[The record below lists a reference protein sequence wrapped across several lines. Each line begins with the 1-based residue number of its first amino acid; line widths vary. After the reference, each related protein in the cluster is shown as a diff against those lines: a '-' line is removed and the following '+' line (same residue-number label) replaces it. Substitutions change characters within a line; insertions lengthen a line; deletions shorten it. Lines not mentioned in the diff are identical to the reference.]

1 MIDQLKIYSL
11 LWAKK
16 KDNAGK
22 FWWLPLSMH
31 LQDTMA
37 VMRFLWQHWLS
48 TGQKEIIAKS
58 LSYDNM
64 TEDTALVAEKL
75 ACFLAGVHDIG
86 KCTPVFQTQKGYQNS
101 VDLDKALLNRLELA
115 GLTDI
120 AKKDKTG
127 FYNDERQR
135 SHHTITGEYLLGN
148 FGVKSDIASIIGAHH
163 GKPADTPNT
172 ISNLNDYQTVLF
184 QNEKGPQKEIWQ
196 NMQRHLLNKALQE
209 TDFVNADSEP
219 DIAMLPSISE
229 PGQVL
234 LSGLL
239 IMADWIASN
248 EEYFPLINLENTISN
263 DKTRWQNGIK
273 KWFEQNPS
281 EAPDIIDPAF
291 ADDYYQKRF
300 GFLPREFQEKVFTAI
315 AETDEP
321 GIFILEA
328 PMGGGKTEAALAA
341 AEELMAKK
349 KLNGLFFGLPTQATS
364 NGIFPR
370 INDWLKNLADE
381 YGVRETMKL
390 MHGKAALNELQDY
403 LTQGVYVDEDYGS
416 GVLTAAWFAGRKT
429 AILSDAVVGT
439 VDHFLLAA
447 LKQKHLALRHLGLAK
462 KIIIID
468 EVHAYDAYMDVFLTR
483 AIEWMGAYGIPVILL
498 SATLPAEIRQK
509 LIRAYLSGQRHGIKN
524 KEVVNYA
531 AIFDSENY
539 PLLTYTDKGKIYQ
552 KKDFVKEKDRQINV
566 KALAEENLVPLL
578 KQLLINGGVVGIIV
592 NTVKRSQAIFAQLVA
607 NFGDIVSLLHAKF
620 IDTDRLQKET
630 TLMQN
635 IGKGANRP
643 KQAIIVGT
651 QVLEQSL
658 DIDFDVLITDL
669 CPMDLLLQRVGRLQ
683 RHDITRPQG
692 MNEPVLY
699 VMGQSDTLEFEKGA
713 VAIYGTY
720 LLSRT
725 QKILPKD
732 NIAIPSAI
740 SKLVQQVYGDEEIYY
755 PAEIQELYEQ
765 AKKQHFMKLAQEKD
779 KAKRQFLLRRPRK
792 NKPKKN
798 LIGWLDT
805 ASAADSEENA
815 IAQVRDTEE
824 SIEIIALLKCGNGYG
839 CFAEKK
845 DISDQIANYEIA
857 KEVAKQT
864 LKLSRLIAL
873 TAFGSVAKT
882 IDWLEE
888 YNQNNLAVWQ
898 QQPWLK
904 GSLGIIFE
912 PADDGNTGKFV
923 LGDITLTY
931 NSDIGLKMIKNS
943 DG

>member
-1 MIDQLKIYSL
+1 
-11 LWAKK
+11 
-16 KDNAGK
+16 
-22 FWWLPLSMH
+22 
-31 LQDTMA
+31 
-37 VMRFLWQHWLS
+37 
-48 TGQKEIIAKS
+48 
-58 LSYDNM
+58 
-64 TEDTALVAEKL
+64 
-75 ACFLAGVHDIG
+75 
-86 KCTPVFQTQKGYQNS
+86 
-101 VDLDKALLNRLELA
+101 
-115 GLTDI
+115 
-120 AKKDKTG
+120 
-127 FYNDERQR
+127 
-135 SHHTITGEYLLGN
+135 
-148 FGVKSDIASIIGAHH
+148 
-163 GKPADTPNT
+163 
-172 ISNLNDYQTVLF
+172 
-184 QNEKGPQKEIWQ
+184 
-196 NMQRHLLNKALQE
+196 
-209 TDFVNADSEP
+209 
-219 DIAMLPSISE
+219 MLPSISE

-234 LSGLL
+234 FSGLV

-248 EEYFPLINLENTISN
+248 EEYFPLINLENIVSQDN
-263 DKTRWQNGIK
+263 TRWQNGIK

-390 MHGKAALNELQDY
+390 MHGKAALNELQDD

-483 AIEWMGAYGIPVILL
+483 AIEWMGAYGIPVVLL

-509 LIRAYLSGQRHGIKN
+509 LIRAYLSGQEKGIKD

-552 KKDFVKEKDRQINV
+552 KKDFVKKKDRQISV
-566 KALAEENLVPLL
+566 KALAEENLITTL
-578 KQLLINGGVVGIIV
+578 KQLLVNGGVVGIIV
-592 NTVKRSQAIFAQLVA
+592 NTVKRSQHIFEQLTA
-607 NFGDIVSLLHAKF
+607 TFGNNVSLLHAKF

-720 LLSRT
+720 LLART

-740 SKLVQQVYGDEEIYY
+740 SKLVQQVYGDEEISY

-779 KAKRQFLLRRPRK
+779 KAERQFLLRRPRK

-824 SIEIIALLKCGNGYG
+824 SIEIIALLKCGKGYG
-839 CFAEKK
+839 CFAEKE
-845 DISDQIANYEIA
+845 DISAQITNYEVA

-882 IDWLEE
+882 INWLEE

-912 PADDGNTGKFV
+912 PAEDGNTGKFV

-931 NSDIGLKMIKNS
+931 NSDIGLQMIKNS
-943 DG
+943 DD